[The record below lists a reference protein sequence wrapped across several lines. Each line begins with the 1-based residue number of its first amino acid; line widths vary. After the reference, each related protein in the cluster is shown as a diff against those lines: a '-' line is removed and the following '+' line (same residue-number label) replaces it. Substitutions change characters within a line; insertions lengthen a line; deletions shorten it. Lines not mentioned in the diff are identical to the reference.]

1 MKKFLVALTILS
13 SVLTAQAQESSQLS
27 CHEIY
32 AHDLAIKTHKK
43 ERAQKIGS
51 DIYTSSLI
59 LMWTGSLPLTAGAM
73 LVGGSLALYGNM
85 DSSAQKIDELQH
97 EGSSRLVRL
106 TKKMQ
111 RNINAH
117 ISEDEIIS
125 IIKDGLESGLFC
137 ENLPK
142 LYSASK
148 IKKHI
153 RNVLELKYAVA
164 QE

>member
-1 MKKFLVALTILS
+1 MKKIIASLLLLTTVLS
-13 SVLTAQAQESSQLS
+13 AQAES

-32 AHDLAIKTHKK
+32 AKDLALKTHKK
-43 ERAQKIGS
+43 ERALKIGS
-51 DIYTSSLI
+51 DIYVSSLI

-73 LVGGSLALYGNM
+73 LVGGSLALYGNI
-85 DSSAQKIDELQH
+85 DSSAQKIDDLQH
-97 EGSSRLVRL
+97 EGSSRLVKF

-111 RNINAH
+111 KNVNSS
-117 ISEDEIIS
+117 ISEDEIVD
-125 IIKDGLESGLFC
+125 IIKDGLDSGLFC

-148 IKKHI
+148 IKKHV

>member
-1 MKKFLVALTILS
+1 MKKLIATLLLIATVA
-13 SVLTAQAQESSQLS
+13 TAQAQS

-32 AHDLAIKTHKK
+32 AQDLAIKTHKK
-43 ERAQKIGS
+43 ERIAKIGS
-51 DIYTSSLI
+51 DIYISSLI

-73 LVGGSLALYGNM
+73 LVGGSLALYGNI
-85 DSSAQKIDELQH
+85 DSSAQKIDDLQH

-111 RNINAH
+111 RNINGN
-117 ISEDEIIS
+117 ITEDEIVD
-125 IIKDGLESGLFC
+125 IIKDGLDSGLFC

>member
-1 MKKFLVALTILS
+1 MKKFLATLLVLSTILS
-13 SVLTAQAQESSQLS
+13 AHAQEVSS

-32 AHDLAIKTHKK
+32 AHDLAAKTHKK
-43 ERAQKIGS
+43 NRVAKVGA
-51 DIYTSSLI
+51 DLYTSSLI
-59 LMWTGSLPLTAGAM
+59 VMWTGSLPLTAGVM
-73 LVGGSLALYGNM
+73 LVGGALSIYGNI
-85 DSSAQKIDELQH
+85 DSSAQKIDDLQH

-111 RNINAH
+111 KNINSN
-117 ISEDEIIS
+117 ISEDEIVG
-125 IIKDGLESGLFC
+125 IIKDGLDSGLFC

-153 RNVLELKYAVA
+153 RNVLEQKYAVA

>member
-1 MKKFLVALTILS
+1 MKKLIGSLIILS
-13 SVLTAQAQESSQLS
+13 TIMSAQAQEIPS

-32 AHDLAIKTHKK
+32 ARDLAAKTHKK
-43 ERAQKIGS
+43 ERALKIGS

-73 LVGGSLALYGNM
+73 LVGGSLALYGNI
-85 DSSAQKIDELQH
+85 DSSAQKIDELQQ
-97 EGSSRLVRL
+97 EGSSRLMRL
-106 TKKMQ
+106 TRKMQ
-111 RNINAH
+111 KNVNSH
-117 ISEDEIIS
+117 ITEDEIVAIV
-125 IIKDGLESGLFC
+125 KDGLESGLFC

-153 RNVLELKYAVA
+153 QNVLEQKYAVG